1 MEAWRGEEK
10 TEEQAIHH
18 AFYPS
23 NSLVGF
29 KVVFKMVF
37 KVVLGA
43 LTLLR
48 EVRGDSRLGSP
59 PVRTGALILPGGR
72 QERNRK

>member
-1 MEAWRGEEK
+1 MA
-10 TEEQAIHH
+10 
-18 AFYPS
+18 S
-23 NSLVGF
+23 
-29 KVVFKMVF
+29 KVVF
-37 KVVLGA
+37 KVVLGE

-59 PVRTGALILPGGR
+59 PVRPGALILPGGR